1 MGKLDG
7 KVALI
12 TGSASGIGRAAALL
26 FAGEGAAVAVADL
39 AAAGGQETAD
49 MIRKAGGKA
58 AFIPADVTRAAEVEA
73 MARSA
78 VEAFGRVDIL
88 YNNAG
93 LEGAI
98 GEVVDLPEKDW
109 ETVIN
114 VNLRSVFL
122 CSKFTIP
129 YMIRQGGGSV
139 ISTSSVMA
147 LSGKAKMAAYCVSK
161 AGVITI
167 TKCMATEYATRN
179 VRANCI
185 CPGLIDTPLSARSI
199 NSIQLEY
206 IPEGKPGRPE
216 DIARAALYL
225 ASDDSAYVTGT
236 ALVVDGGWTAAL
248 IVPRK

>member
-26 FAGEGAAVAVADL
+26 FAGEGARVAVADL
-39 AAAGGQETAD
+39 AAAGGQETAG

-58 AFIPADVTRAAEVEA
+58 AFIQADVTRAAEVEA

-78 VEAFGRVDIL
+78 VEVFGRVDIL

-161 AGVITI
+161 AGVITM

-179 VRANCI
+179 VRVNCI

-216 DIARAALYL
+216 DVAQAALYL